1 MSGKR
6 YTEEFNDAALT
17 EYRFMKRFLLI
28 LATFSGACFT
38 TCVNGADLVIFKCVD
53 KVGRV
58 EFTDVAKEGCKPVDL
73 PGFLSPPA
81 LKSNLQRAKSD
92 PPSDSRVTNIIS
104 IPRGRNGH
112 FEVSGTV
119 NGVPVMFLVDTGASA
134 VAISDQ
140 VAIESNLPVGRSMVA
155 KTANGMVRVRVV
167 EDIEV
172 SIGAMAPI
180 RTVVNTGLM
189 GNEPQLALLG
199 QSFLKYFDIQIN
211 GNIMTIKRHPYNST
225 ARFK

>member
-1 MSGKR
+1 
-6 YTEEFNDAALT
+6 
-17 EYRFMKRFLLI
+17 MKRFLFI
-28 LATFSGACFT
+28 TGTFLSACFT
-38 TCVNGADLVIFKCVD
+38 RCVNGADLIVFKCVD
-53 KVGRV
+53 KIGRV
-58 EFTDVAKEGCKPVDL
+58 EFTDVAKDGCKPVDL
-73 PGFLSPPA
+73 PGFLSTPA
-81 LKSNLQRAKSD
+81 LKSNLQRASSD
-92 PPSDSRVTNIIS
+92 PPSDSRITNIIN
-104 IPRGRNGH
+104 IPRSRNGH

-140 VAIESNLPVGRSMVA
+140 VAIESNLPVGRSMEA

-180 RTVVNTGLM
+180 RTVVSTGLI

-199 QSFLKYFDIQIN
+199 ESFLKYFDIQIS

-225 ARFK
+225 TKLK